1 MNPPDAYDLAAA
13 FSRILRDTL
22 TAEELS
28 DVRERNAAEAN
39 PSICHSHD
47 YCDANQCMIDALEIV
62 GYSYAGGNESQ
73 DALINDAWELALAGK
88 FAI

>member
-1 MNPPDAYDLAAA
+1 MNTPNAYELATA

-22 TAEELS
+22 TDEQLS
-28 DVRERNAAEAN
+28 DVRARNAAETN

-47 YCDANQCMIDALEIV
+47 YCDANQVMIDALQSV
-62 GYSYAGGNESQ
+62 GYPYSMDD
-73 DALINDAWELALAGK
+73 DALFALECDAWELARAGK

>member
-1 MNPPDAYDLAAA
+1 MNTPDVYDLAAA

-22 TAEELS
+22 TDEQLS
-28 DVRERNAAEAN
+28 DVRERNAAETN

-47 YCDANQCMIDALEIV
+47 YCDANQVMIDALQSV
-62 GYSYAGGNESQ
+62 GYPYSMDH
-73 DALINDAWELALAGK
+73 DALFALECDAWELARAGK